1 MDYCNFFENRKFFE
15 QQQKEYEEKTKEA
28 WENYKKVE
36 EVNKKNVQIDN
47 EMKEVLNKIKKFE
60 LESSIGALF
69 DENIALMQ
77 PVSSLPENVYQDFKD
92 AKAYELSR
100 FGITKKFQIMIFPYF
115 DDETFVSEFLGY
127 FLRNSCFSQENPSKI
142 NESHFA
148 FHLIG
153 VHISAFT
160 PAIADEESD
169 TFCFSNYLLTAN
181 EVKRQTEANNFKRCF
196 YMIFDTYIGEGS
208 QILSDVVL
216 DVKIKNNVLSEAC
229 VEKLK
234 KMKIFDFDEKVTL
247 KAFALKHIKSMK
259 IATKLFHEINT
270 FHPIS
275 LRPNYDNK
283 FNRSNDVCLVFM
295 KVFRD
300 AVLPKPKTED
310 EIKNE
315 ELDNKQKE
323 KPISILGQL
332 LKRTSNKGMNFIGMK
347 TIYFHEEN
355 YHEFSHTFEKSKYFE
370 PNIPILA
377 FAFAGFEA
385 PASKS

>member
-1 MDYCNFFENRKFFE
+1 
-15 QQQKEYEEKTKEA
+15 
-28 WENYKKVE
+28 
-36 EVNKKNVQIDN
+36 
-47 EMKEVLNKIKKFE
+47 MKEVLNKIKKFE
-60 LESSIGALF
+60 LETSIGTLF

-100 FGITKKFQIMIFPYF
+100 FGITKKFQILIFPYF
-115 DDETFVSEFLGY
+115 EDEMFVSEFLGY

-153 VHISAFT
+153 AHISAFT
-160 PAIADEESD
+160 PSISDEESD
-169 TFCFSNYLLTAN
+169 TFCFSNYLINAN
-181 EVKRQTEANNFKRCF
+181 EVKRQIEAKNFKRCF

-216 DVKIKNNVLSEAC
+216 DVKIRNNVLSEAC

-234 KMKIFDFDEKVTL
+234 KLKIFDFDERITL
-247 KAFALKHIKSMK
+247 KTFALSHIKSMK
-259 IATKLFHEINT
+259 IANKLFHQINT

-275 LRPNYDNK
+275 LRPNFDNK
-283 FNRSNDVCLVFM
+283 LNRVNDVCLVFM
-295 KVFRD
+295 KVFKN
-300 AVLPKPKTED
+300 AVAQKPTAED

-315 ELDNKQKE
+315 ELVDKKQKE
-323 KPISILGQL
+323 KQISILGQL
-332 LKRTSNKGMNFIGMK
+332 LKRTSRKGMNFIGMK

-355 YHEFSHTFEKSKYFE
+355 YQEFSQTFEKSKYFE

-385 PASKS
+385 PASKFKYINITLLLKFRN